1 MILWACGDSAI
12 VAPSCGTP
20 YWSWH
25 HGFVSKLAI
34 GTIPSW
40 HHLVPFHRA
49 ADLRC
54 QLLFCGHFALGSDT
68 LWHQFLNW
76 LSCLSSKF
84 NKIRKNMTEWI
95 ITTPWVLTFEISAG
109 QMIDWN
115 QFEWRMNCHWPRKAS
130 LSTWIW
136 PDCFP
141 SLICQHFPAG
151 PFLDVAWRGAR
162 GGSVWPFHRV
172 AAPLT
177 SRARCSWCSPP
188 GPV

>member
-20 YWSWH
+20 FWSWH

-115 QFEWRMNCHWPRKAS
+115 RFEWRAIGQEKLPYQRESGQTAFLHWFANIFQ
-130 LSTWIW
+130 LA
-136 PDCFP
+136 
-141 SLICQHFPAG
+141 HF
-151 PFLDVAWRGAR
+151 
-162 GGSVWPFHRV
+162 SM
-172 AAPLT
+172 
-177 SRARCSWCSPP
+177 
-188 GPV
+188 

>member
-115 QFEWRMNCHWPRKAS
+115 QFEWRMKIKRSFLINVNLARLLSFTDLPTFSSWPIS
-130 LSTWIW
+130 
-136 PDCFP
+136 
-141 SLICQHFPAG
+141 
-151 PFLDVAWRGAR
+151 
-162 GGSVWPFHRV
+162 
-172 AAPLT
+172 
-177 SRARCSWCSPP
+177 RCSLTRSKRWISLTVPP
-188 GPV
+188 CGGALDQPRPV